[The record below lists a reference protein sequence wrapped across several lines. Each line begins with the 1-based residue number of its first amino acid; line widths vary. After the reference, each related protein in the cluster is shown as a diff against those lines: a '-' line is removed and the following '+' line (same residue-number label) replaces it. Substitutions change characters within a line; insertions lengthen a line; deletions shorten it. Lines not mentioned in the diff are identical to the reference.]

1 MIKFFF
7 ILTVFFTYNAH
18 ADWVKITET
27 DTAVHY
33 VDSNSVR
40 KIGNIRLVWELQ
52 NLKVEKRP
60 AVWWQEKSLLEM
72 IWRRPM
78 EVILGPPEKKI
89 SFRYRSE
96 YNCENST
103 WRVSFYSSHSGPM
116 ATGKILK
123 QVEPDYDWA
132 YASPNTPAM
141 NILKKVCRK

>member
-1 MIKFFF
+1 MINFFLV
-7 ILTVFFTYNAH
+7 LTLFSAKVAH

-40 KIGNIRLVWELQ
+40 KIGDIRLVWELQ
-52 NLKVEKRP
+52 NLKFETRP
-60 AVWWQEKSLLEM
+60 AFWWQEKSLLEM
-72 IWRRPM
+72 IWHRPM
-78 EVILGPPEKKI
+78 EAIFGPSEKKF

-96 YNCENST
+96 YNCKNSS
-103 WRVSFYSSHSGPM
+103 WRVSLYSSHSGPM

-141 NILKKVCRK
+141 NILKKVCR